1 MGHAKLSVA
10 DLLTPCG
17 SVRMTPKTGHLLPG
31 FIHKRFGDEKKAA
44 ASRLIKAHRPERAD
58 RKNW

>member
-1 MGHAKLSVA
+1 
-10 DLLTPCG
+10 
-17 SVRMTPKTGHLLPG
+17 MTPKTGHLLPG

-44 ASRLIKAHRPERAD
+44 ASRLIKARRPERAD